1 MKIVVVSGGFDPLH
15 SGHIAYFKAA
25 KKLGDK
31 LVVALNSDEWLTA
44 KKGKY
49 FMPYK
54 ERSEII
60 SHLTMIDNV
69 IDFEDDGFGSCALGL
84 TKVLQMYPND
94 QIIFANGG
102 DRNEGNIH
110 EMGVEGVE
118 FVFSVGGDDKKNS
131 SSWIL
136 KEYKYDSEDRLWG
149 KFYNLFTDDVL
160 KVKEL
165 IIFPKKGLSFQRH
178 QYRSE
183 IFFVSKGSCLINY
196 SEGLPE
202 EAKALQFSKNEIFV
216 VKKNAWH
223 QLINLNE
230 TPCHLIE
237 IQYGKKTSEDDIE
250 RLRYYEKND

>member
-1 MKIVVVSGGFDPLH
+1 MKIIVVSGGFDPLH
-15 SGHIAYFKAA
+15 SGHIAYFEAA
-25 KKLGDK
+25 KGLGDK
-31 LVVALNSDEWLTA
+31 LVVALNSDEWLIK

-60 SHLTMIDNV
+60 SHLNMVDNV
-69 IDFEDDGFGSCALGL
+69 IDFEDDDFGSCALGL
-84 TKVLQMYPND
+84 KKVSKMFPND

-102 DRNEGNIH
+102 DRNKGNIH
-110 EMGVEGVE
+110 EMSVKGIE

-136 KEYKYDSEDRLWG
+136 KEYKYYSEDRVWG

-165 IIFPKKGLSFQRH
+165 IILPKKGLSFQRH
-178 QYRSE
+178 KHRSE
-183 IFFVSKGSCLINY
+183 MFFVSKGSCLVNY
-196 SEGLPE
+196 SEGHSDE
-202 EAKALQFSKNEIFV
+202 SKTLQYSTDETFF

-223 QLINLNE
+223 QLINPNE

-237 IQYGKKTSEDDIE
+237 IQYGAKTSEDDIE
-250 RLRYYEKND
+250 RLRYYEKN